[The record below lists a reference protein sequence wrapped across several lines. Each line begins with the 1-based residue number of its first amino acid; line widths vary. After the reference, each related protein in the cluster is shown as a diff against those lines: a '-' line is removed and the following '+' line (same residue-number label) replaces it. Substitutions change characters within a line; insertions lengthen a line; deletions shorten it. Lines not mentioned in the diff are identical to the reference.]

1 MGIPRCSSRG
11 QTQSPGATRLT
22 RKDHLGGFISVSRK
36 GHFLDMVLELTLVDS
51 GGPLTTSEMAKK
63 PQGWGQ
69 CYFSWVFIIIIFSSL
84 IQHDKGKRF

>member
-51 GGPLTTSEMAKK
+51 GGPSTTSEMAKK
-63 PQGWGQ
+63 TSGMGSMLLLLGLYY
-69 CYFSWVFIIIIFSSL
+69 YFFFLFDSA
-84 IQHDKGKRF
+84 